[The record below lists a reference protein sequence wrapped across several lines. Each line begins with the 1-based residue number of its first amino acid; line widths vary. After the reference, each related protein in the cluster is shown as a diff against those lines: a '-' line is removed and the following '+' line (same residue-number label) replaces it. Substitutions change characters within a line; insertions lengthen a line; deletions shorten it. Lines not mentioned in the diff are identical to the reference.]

1 MYVRDDNLNSIY
13 FFYLGISWTSFM
25 HHMDRVIGAGICLWS
40 HDSIGCMGIEGSECE
55 NNPISMGNF
64 VSQAYEHCHPY
75 KEKEG

>member
-13 FFYLGISWTSFM
+13 FFLSWHFM
-25 HHMDRVIGAGICLWS
+25 DKFHAPYGVIGAGICLWS

-55 NNPISMGNF
+55 NNPISMGNS